1 MKKLKT
7 KGNKMSI
14 NKIASIFEAQ
24 QNYKLT
30 QKKTTAAQRVVLLR
44 KLQKAIPEIQE
55 ELMGALIKDM
65 GRPLFESVILE
76 IGMLDHAINEHCE
89 NLEEWMKP
97 TITPASISP
106 NATIQIKDEARGTV
120 LIIGPWNVP
129 FLLVMEPLVATI
141 AAGNCAIIKPSNVT
155 PTVSGVIVKLIASVF
170 KPEVV
175 TVVEGRREVT
185 TELLKQPFDHIF
197 FTGSPS
203 VGKVV
208 MKAAAENLT
217 SVTLELGGKNPFIV
231 DKNTDLKKAAFS
243 LAHKGTINAGQI
255 CLSPDYI
262 FIDKAQEN
270 DFLVEVQSAI
280 NEMYFKDGVYNKAD
294 TTKIINKANHERLKD
309 LLSDAIDKG
318 ATVAIGGNYDD
329 DDLRFEPTVLTN
341 VSKDCDIFNTEVFG
355 PIFPIVNYDTLDEV
369 IDIINK
375 KEKALALYMF
385 SDNEENIQKV
395 LTETSSGGVTVND
408 AMMHVFES
416 KLPFGGVNSSG
427 MGSYHGVYGFKEL
440 THQKSVLIYPND
452 VADKT
457 LAPPF
462 KGKLE
467 AMMAEK

>member
-1 MKKLKT
+1 
-7 KGNKMSI
+7 MSNNNI
-14 NKIASIFEAQ
+14 TSIFEAQ
-24 QNYKLT
+24 QNHKLT
-30 QKKTTAAQRVVLLR
+30 QKKTTAAERVVLLR
-44 KLQKAIPEIQE
+44 KLQKAIAEIQN
-55 ELMGALIKDM
+55 ELMEALVKDM

-76 IGMLDHAINEHCE
+76 IGMLNHSIDEHCE
-89 NLEEWMKP
+89 NLEEWMKS
-97 TITPASISP
+97 TITPSSISP

-120 LIIGPWNVP
+120 LIMGPWNVP

-141 AAGNCAIIKPSNVT
+141 AAGNCAIVKPANNT
-155 PTVSGVIVKLIASVF
+155 PTVSGVIAKLIASVF
-170 KPEVV
+170 KPEFV
-175 TVVEGRREVT
+175 TVIQGSVGLT
-185 TELLKQPFDHIF
+185 GELLKLPFDHIF
-197 FTGSPS
+197 FTGSPK
-203 VGKVV
+203 VGKIV
-208 MKAAAENLT
+208 MKAAADNLT

-231 DKNTDLKKAAFS
+231 DKNTSLKKAAFS

-262 FIDKAQEN
+262 LIDKAQEEE
-270 DFLVEVQSAI
+270 FITELKAAI
-280 NEMYFKDGVYNKAD
+280 NEMYYVDGVYNKED
-294 TTKIINKANHERLKD
+294 STKIINKANHERLKD
-309 LLSDAIDKG
+309 LLTDAVSKG
-318 ATVAIGGNYDD
+318 ANVAIGGNYDD
-329 DDLRFEPTVLTN
+329 SELRFEPTILTN

-355 PIFPIVNYDTLDEV
+355 PIFPIINYDNLDEV
-369 IDIINK
+369 VSIINK

-385 SDNEENIQKV
+385 SDNEENVQKI
-395 LTETSSGGVTVND
+395 LTETSSGGVTIND

-467 AMMAEK
+467 AMMAGK